1 MKISYHR
8 RRKIK
13 TRRIALRDLILRGI
27 NEPKDLAKELKV
39 TLPTIKRDLEA
50 LRTMREED
58 LTFQTKQTSQEILD
72 KKDLILKM
80 LDDENYYNENGD
92 LNISKITKENPKLE
106 VITSV
111 KKFSDSSKDK
121 ATKQLLEIDIRA
133 TDVYTLAYQKTSL
146 ANMDY
151 TNNIIIQK

>member
-13 TRRIALRDLILRGI
+13 TRRIAIRDLILRGI
-27 NEPKDLAKELKV
+27 EDPKDLAKELKV

-50 LRTMREED
+50 LKTMSDED
-58 LTFQTKQTSQEILD
+58 LTFETRQTSQEILD

-92 LNISKITKENPKLE
+92 LNILKITSELNTSRSTVMSVLNGMNILIKEE
-106 VITSV
+106 
-111 KKFSDSSKDK
+111 F
-121 ATKQLLEIDIRA
+121 
-133 TDVYTLAYQKTSL
+133 
-146 ANMDY
+146 
-151 TNNIIIQK
+151 